1 MININLFR
9 VKHDKLYP
17 AAVVNLVQQKLN
29 AMNYQRILIGVD
41 NSTSAEKAAK
51 AGYDMAAL
59 CGAEVALLNIIEPAP
74 PIANPDFG
82 FTPAIVELYDNS
94 VENSHVLL
102 KEIET
107 KYAQGTKTTYLTALD
122 TATNGI
128 LQQSEEWNA
137 DLIVLGTHGRTG
149 LNHFLMGSVAEHVAR
164 KSACPVLIVPNK
176 SEI

>member
-9 VKHDKLYP
+9 AKHNKLYGL
-17 AAVVNLVQQKLN
+17 AFVNLVQQKRN
-29 AMNYQRILIGVD
+29 AMNYQRILIAVD

-51 AGYDMAAL
+51 AGYDMASL
-59 CGAEVALLNIIEPAP
+59 CQAEVALLNIVEPAP

-82 FTPAIVELYDNS
+82 FTPAIIELYDNS

-102 KEIET
+102 KEIEN
-107 KYAQGTKTTYLTALD
+107 KYSNGTKTTYLSVMD

-176 SEI
+176 G

>member
-1 MININLFR
+1 
-9 VKHDKLYP
+9 
-17 AAVVNLVQQKLN
+17 
-29 AMNYQRILIGVD
+29 MNYKRILIAVD

-51 AGYDMAAL
+51 AGYDMAEMY
-59 CGAEVALLNIIEPAP
+59 GAEVALLNIVEPAP

-82 FTPAIVELYDNS
+82 FTPAIVDIYDNS
-94 VENSHVLL
+94 IENSHVLL
-102 KEIET
+102 KEIER
-107 KYAQGTKTTYLTALD
+107 KYGNDLKTTYLSVLD

-137 DLIVLGTHGRTG
+137 DLIVIGTHGRTG

-176 SEI
+176 AEV